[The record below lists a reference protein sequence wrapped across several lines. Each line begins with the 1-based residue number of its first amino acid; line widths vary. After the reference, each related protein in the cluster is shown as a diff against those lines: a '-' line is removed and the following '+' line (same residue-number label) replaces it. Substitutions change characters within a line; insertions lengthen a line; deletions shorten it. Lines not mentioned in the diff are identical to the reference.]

1 MCGIPYVLYL
11 EVALIASDPFLVF
24 QTIVVKT
31 DYFFNSIWKILCGQ
45 KRRVCQYLL
54 DLKFVFLETLWF
66 TLALNLEWHK
76 YQINRKPK
84 HTTNQPKSIGCDI
97 IVN

>member
-45 KRRVCQYLL
+45 KRRVWRKHLPVSVRLEICVLGNLMVYLGIEL
-54 DLKFVFLETLWF
+54 RM
-66 TLALNLEWHK
+66 A
-76 YQINRKPK
+76 QIS
-84 HTTNQPKSIGCDI
+84 NQ
-97 IVN
+97 